1 MTIGCKFKS
10 MREAN
15 RWRRVASQQ
24 PRGRLFALFWPLT
37 IAQPY
42 IWAAAVFVNELDTNQ
57 FKSPQR
63 RTSVGRYYNVRLG
76 KIAALEK
83 QRS

>member
-1 MTIGCKFKS
+1 MPS
-10 MREAN
+10 
-15 RWRRVASQQ
+15 RRAPVA
-24 PRGRLFALFWPLT
+24 ALSSIL
-37 IAQPY
+37 AQPY
-42 IWAAAVFVNELDTNQ
+42 IWAAAVFVNELDTSQ

-63 RTSVGRYYNVRLG
+63 RTSVGRYHNVRLG